1 MAMIS
6 MKAKI
11 FSATL
16 ACLAGT
22 GLPGSIKAQAEI
34 LQVDLVGNFTTPGG
48 SVPFSGSFDVDTS
61 VMPVL
66 HPSDGGLTVTG
77 YPDAAISDVS
87 ISAFGVS
94 FSAAD
99 IVESIFVGGVPGSAV
114 YFSEDLHPGTTPSLE
129 MFFSKGVD
137 SLLLGEI
144 SCNISGCS
152 FNNEL
157 KFFSDEPPVPGTVD
171 VFSVTTPVTPVP
183 EPSTWGMLLVGFAGL
198 ALAGYWQTKDRVAST
213 LN

>member
-11 FSATL
+11 FLATL

-34 LQVDLVGNFTTPGG
+34 LQVDLVGSFTTPGG

-99 IVESIFVGGVPGSAV
+99 IVESVFVGGMPGSAV

-129 MFFSKGVD
+129 MFFSKGAD
-137 SLLLGEI
+137 ALLLGQI
-144 SCNISGCS
+144 SCFISCS
-152 FNNEL
+152 FNSQL
-157 KFFSDEPPVPGTVD
+157 KFFSAEPSVSGTVD
-171 VFSVTTPVTPVP
+171 VSSVTTPVTPVP

-198 ALAGYWQTKDRVAST
+198 GLAGYWQTKDRVAST

>member
-11 FSATL
+11 FLATL

-22 GLPGSIKAQAEI
+22 GLPRSIKAQAEI
-34 LQVDLVGNFTTPGG
+34 LQVDLVGSFATPGG

-99 IVESIFVGGVPGSAV
+99 IVESVFVGGMPGSAV

-129 MFFSKGVD
+129 MFFSKGAD
-137 SLLLGEI
+137 GLLLGQI
-144 SCNISGCS
+144 SCFISCS
-152 FNNEL
+152 FNNQL
-157 KFFSDEPPVPGTVD
+157 KFFSAEPSVSGTVD
-171 VFSVTTPVTPVP
+171 VSSVTTPVTPVP

-198 ALAGYWQTKDRVAST
+198 GLAGYWQTKDRVAST

>member
-1 MAMIS
+1 MAMIVT
-6 MKAKI
+6 KAKI
-11 FSATL
+11 FAAAL
-16 ACLAGT
+16 ACLAGA
-22 GLPGSIKAQAEI
+22 GLHGSIKAQAEI
-34 LQVDLVGNFTTPGG
+34 LQVDLVGSFATPDG

-99 IVESIFVGGVPGSAV
+99 IVESVFVGGMPGSAV

-129 MFFSKGVD
+129 MFFSKGAD
-137 SLLLGEI
+137 ALLLGQI
-144 SCNISGCS
+144 SCFISCS
-152 FNNEL
+152 FNNQL
-157 KFFSDEPPVPGTVD
+157 KFFSAEPSVSGTVD
-171 VFSVTTPVTPVP
+171 VSSVTTPVTPVP

-198 ALAGYWQTKDRVAST
+198 ALAGYWQAKDRVAST